1 MNKITKI
8 LQTITGG
15 FFMDETNEL
24 LQYIY
29 EDCDMATTT
38 ITTLLKQLQ
47 GKDNKIKRTA
57 EDILKEYEKYLKE
70 SKKLLKQNK
79 IKPKKI
85 NMMAKMGAKMGIK
98 KNVENDNSDSKIS
111 DILIQGLVM
120 GIVDISKRIDDF
132 EKESNKE
139 VVTLANRVLKF
150 QEESVEKLKE
160 YL

>member
-1 MNKITKI
+1 
-8 LQTITGG
+8 
-15 FFMDETNEL
+15 
-24 LQYIY
+24 
-29 EDCDMATTT
+29 
-38 ITTLLKQLQ
+38 
-47 GKDNKIKRTA
+47 
-57 EDILKEYEKYLKE
+57 
-70 SKKLLKQNK
+70 
-79 IKPKKI
+79 
-85 NMMAKMGAKMGIK
+85 MMAKMGAKMGTK
-98 KNVENDNSDSKIS
+98 KNVKNDNSDSKIS